1 MLAVVDHA
9 ELDTGPRAGARG
21 TERFCVVTRA
31 VKPVDELI
39 RFVVGPDGAV
49 VPDLK
54 RKLPG
59 RGIWI
64 TASRATLA
72 EAVKRNA
79 FARGFRREVKVT
91 PEITAQTDAL
101 LERAALDALAIAGKA
116 GLVETGAIRVEHA
129 QAEGR
134 IVGLVH
140 ASDAAPDGVRKL
152 AASMRRHIGAEAEK
166 APVIR
171 AFTSAQLDLALARTN
186 VVHAALL
193 AGSASSTFL
202 ARCARLEGYR
212 SEIPGRRDGN
222 APVGRKPKDRDLN
235 V

>member
-1 MLAVVDHA
+1 MLAALDHA
-9 ELDTGPRAGARG
+9 ELDTGPRSGAPG
-21 TERFCVVTRA
+21 MERFCTVTRT

-39 RFVVGPDGAV
+39 RFVVAPDGAV

-64 TASRATLA
+64 TASRAALA

-79 FARGFRREVKVT
+79 FARGFRRDVKVAPDLVT
-91 PEITAQTDAL
+91 RTEAL

-116 GLVETGAIRVEHA
+116 GLVASGAFRVEHSLA
-129 QAEGR
+129 DGP
-134 IVGLVH
+134 VMGLVH
-140 ASDAAPDGVRKL
+140 ACDAAADGVRKL
-152 AASMRRHIGAEAEK
+152 DAALRRNIGAEAEK
-166 APVIR
+166 IPVIR

-202 ARCARLEGYR
+202 ARCARLDGFR
-212 SEIPGRRDGN
+212 SENPGRRVAN
-222 APVGRKPKDRDLN
+222 AP
-235 V
+235 

>member
-1 MLAVVDHA
+1 MLAKVDHA
-9 ELDTGPRAGARG
+9 ELDTGPRASAPG
-21 TERFCVVTRA
+21 TERFCVVTRT

-39 RFVVGPDGAV
+39 RFVIGPDGAV

-64 TASRATLA
+64 TSSRATLA
-72 EAVKRNA
+72 EAIRRNT
-79 FARGFRREVKVT
+79 FARGFRREVRVA
-91 PEITAQTDAL
+91 PGLVAQTDAL

-116 GLVETGAIRVEHA
+116 GLVVTGASRVEHA
-129 QAEGR
+129 PAEGR

-140 ASDAAPDGVRKL
+140 ASDAADDGVRKL
-152 AASMRRHIGAEAEK
+152 DLALRRHLGAQAEK
-166 APVIR
+166 IPVIR

-202 ARCARLEGYR
+202 ARCARLEGFR
-212 SEIPGRRDGN
+212 SENPGRRDAN
-222 APVGRKPKDRDLN
+222 APVGRKPEDRDLN
-235 V
+235 D

>member
-1 MLAVVDHA
+1 MLAQVDHA
-9 ELDTGPRAGARG
+9 ELDTGPRSSASGM
-21 TERFCVVTRA
+21 ERFCAVTRM

-39 RFVVGPDGAV
+39 RFVVGPDGNV

-64 TASRATLA
+64 TASRANLA
-72 EAVKRNA
+72 EAVKRHA
-79 FARGFRREVKVT
+79 FARGFRRDVKVAPDLT
-91 PEITAQTDAL
+91 VQTEAL

-116 GLVETGAIRVEHA
+116 GLAVTGTVRVEHA
-129 QAEGR
+129 LAAGH
-134 IVGLVH
+134 VAGLVH
-140 ASDAAPDGVRKL
+140 ASDAAADGVRKL
-152 AASMRRHIGAEAEK
+152 DAALRRSMPAQAEK
-166 APVIR
+166 TPVIR

-202 ARCARLEGYR
+202 ARCVRLEGFR
-212 SEIPGRRDGN
+212 SENPGRRG
-222 APVGRKPKDRDLN
+222 ASASVSR
-235 V
+235 